1 MFPWRQTHDP
11 YLICVSEVMLQ
22 QTQAPRVTP
31 KYVSFTR
38 FFPSWPALAGASTHE
53 LLAAWSGLGY
63 NRRALALR
71 ELAREVLRQGGELP
85 HGQEELEALPGIGP
99 ATAAAI
105 RAFAFEEPSVYLD
118 TNVRGVYIHEFF
130 PRRRKV
136 RDVELAPLIEQT
148 FVRGRAREWYY
159 ALLDYGA
166 WLKSQRRSANPTRRS
181 AHYQRAPA
189 FAGSNRQ
196 LRGRIVRVLLA
207 GGTMTAAQVAV
218 ALDVEERRVQTSLE
232 ALKQE
237 GFLRRRK
244 QAFALAA

>member
-11 YLICVSEVMLQ
+11 YRICVSEVMLQ
-22 QTQAPRVTP
+22 QTQAPRVAP
-31 KYVSFTR
+31 RYVSFTR
-38 FFPSWPALAGASTHE
+38 LFPSWPALAGASTHE

-71 ELAREVLRQGGELP
+71 ELAREVLRRGGTLP
-85 HGQEELEALPGIGP
+85 SGQDELEELPGIGP

-105 RAFAFEEPSVYLD
+105 RAFAFEQQSVYLD

-136 RDVELAPLIEQT
+136 RDDALVPLVEQT

-181 AHYQRAPA
+181 AHYHRAPT
-189 FAGSNRQ
+189 FVGSSRQ
-196 LRGRIVRVLLA
+196 LRGQIVRAMLV
-207 GGTMTAAQVAV
+207 GGTMTSAQVAA
-218 ALDVEERRVQTSLE
+218 ALGVEERRVRASLE
-232 ALKQE
+232 SLKRE
-237 GFLRRRK
+237 GFLRRRR
-244 QAFALAA
+244 QAFALAD